1 MALREGVSRP
11 CWGSV
16 LLPASVFF
24 IIILIL
30 IIVFVLCSGLIPVFI
45 TSGLLSATRG
55 RGRGAG
61 GGGRGC
67 GLGFT
72 CQHGK
77 ILDLFSKMLLQR
89 VLNSDQ
95 QVAASTSE
103 ALNTNESQQSVI
115 CCLKLV

>member
-1 MALREGVSRP
+1 MLGLCPVS
-11 CWGSV
+11 CFSV
-16 LLPASVFF
+16 LHHNPHPHHRLRP
-24 IIILIL
+24 
-30 IIVFVLCSGLIPVFI
+30 VLRFDSCFHYIRTTFCNTWSGAGV
-45 TSGLLSATRG
+45 G
-55 RGRGAG
+55 GRGA
-61 GGGRGC
+61 

>member
-55 RGRGAG
+55 RGRG
-61 GGGRGC
+61 C

>member
-16 LLPASVFF
+16 LFPASVFF

-61 GGGRGC
+61 GGAVGWGSRVNTGKYWIC
-67 GLGFT
+67 SQRCYFREFLILT
-72 CQHGK
+72 SRWQH
-77 ILDLFSKMLLQR
+77 LPLRL
-89 VLNSDQ
+89 
-95 QVAASTSE
+95 
-103 ALNTNESQQSVI
+103 
-115 CCLKLV
+115 